1 MNPPRNLLD
10 EIYFPVSWGDMDALG
25 HVNNTVYFRYF
36 ENIRT
41 EWLRKQGCQITLNG
55 ASRGPVAVD
64 AYCQFLL
71 PVVYPADLKL
81 TMLGGEPGRSSF
93 ETYYELQDANRS
105 DCIYSKGTSRIVWV
119 DYEKGSSIPL
129 PKEIRELL
137 PPAS

>member
-1 MNPPRNLLD
+1 MNPPRHLLD
-10 EIYFPVSWGDMDALG
+10 ETCFPVSWGDMDALG

-41 EWLRKQGCQITLNG
+41 EWLRKQGFQITLNG
-55 ASRGPVAVD
+55 LSQGPVAVD
-64 AYCQFLL
+64 ACCQFLL

-81 TMLGGEPGRSSF
+81 TMFGGAPGRSSF
-93 ETYYELQDANRS
+93 ETYYELQDANQS
-105 DCIYSKGTSRIVWV
+105 DRIYTKGTSRLVWV

-129 PKEIRELL
+129 PQEIREIL